1 MRLMRIRQLSA
12 RARQSGLAAAL
23 LLASGCGL
31 FDLAREPILLTI
43 DPDQGVPGTTVKL
56 TGSRLGS
63 PDNDPEL
70 ELHFGKFVLTFVDNN
85 DIVEWGP
92 RSIVFTVP
100 LAAQVGEVE
109 VWVKTSEGET
119 DRLAFKV
126 IAPGAQVAKEFVGA
140 AVLADRESVAM
151 FRMRKDLSGPHPMLT
166 LEDWS
171 PGHGV
176 TEVAFGREGFR
187 TRIWDVVLEAEG
199 QTTVAYSRTPTE
211 GSHLDGEDGLL
222 VLRPDYVT
230 PSTVYETAV
239 RPRRLAAT
247 GLMQA
252 RSREILVLGEAGAAV
267 EYFGGTQFVP
277 RGMLSLSPIA
287 VDARAD
293 AALALPRAGRFLI
306 AGHGELTGKSFL
318 AVSALEPNTAAGE
331 DYLQLLSAAQG
342 YPELGRGLD
351 DERVVDLAIRDYS
364 PFTESTAWKVTEI
377 FVAYNAAASGEAG
390 GLLMFRKTSTD
401 VTTWEKVRMTFPPGE
416 RIVAMD
422 RFAETKAGE
431 TVFDYL
437 FVLVDAEDD
446 ADDRLI
452 QINLGPVTAPT
463 FPVVDTTYRAWRAAD
478 FADGVTIEV
487 SGVYVADVAAM
498 EVRRISLPDGSERV
512 LRDPS
517 GMSVLPV
524 GAEEGPTFVLVGSR
538 GESADFLA
546 VVSSLTFYDSDAPG
560 VAWGEGAFDL
570 PGTGVGA
577 VAVYRAAAAGA
588 R

>member
-1 MRLMRIRQLSA
+1 MRLTRLRQLPA
-12 RARQSGLAAAL
+12 RARRFGLAAGL

-31 FDLAREPILLTI
+31 FELSGEPILLTI
-43 DPDQGVPGTTVKL
+43 DPEEGVPGTTVTL

-63 PDNDPEL
+63 PDNDTEL
-70 ELHFGKFVLTFVDNN
+70 ELHFGEFLLTFVDN
-85 DIVEWGP
+85 DEVTEWGP

-100 LAAQVGEVE
+100 LAAQTGEVE

-119 DRLAFKV
+119 DRLTFKV
-126 IAPGAQVAKEFVGA
+126 NAPGAQIAKDFVGA

-151 FRMRKDLSGPHPMLT
+151 FRMQKDLSGEYPVLT
-166 LEDWS
+166 LQDWS
-171 PGHGV
+171 AGRGV
-176 TEVAFGREGFR
+176 TEVALGREGFT
-187 TRIWDVVLEAEG
+187 TRIWDVVLETEG

-211 GSHLDGEDGLL
+211 GSSHDGEDGLL

-230 PSTVYETAV
+230 PFTAYETAV
-239 RPRRLAAT
+239 RPRRMAAT
-247 GLMQA
+247 GLIQA

-267 EYFGGTQFVP
+267 EYFGGAQFVP
-277 RGMLSLSPIA
+277 RGMLSLSSIA

-293 AALALPRAGRFLI
+293 AALALPGAGRFLI
-306 AGHGELTGKSFL
+306 AGHGELTGESFL
-318 AVSALEPNTAAGE
+318 AVSALEPDTGAGE

-342 YPELGRGLD
+342 VTELGRGLD
-351 DERVVDLAIRDYS
+351 DERVADLAVRGYA
-364 PFTESTAWKVTEI
+364 PFTESTDWNVTEI
-377 FVAYNAAASGEAG
+377 FVAYNAAVSGEAG

-401 VTTWEKVRMTFPPGE
+401 VTTWEKVRMTFPSGE

-422 RFAETKAGE
+422 RFAETLTGE
-431 TVFDYL
+431 TVFEYL

-452 QINLGPVTAPT
+452 QVNLGPVTAPT
-463 FPVVDTTYRAWRAAD
+463 FPAGDTTYQAWRAAD
-478 FADGVTIEV
+478 MADGVTIDV
-487 SGVYVADVAAM
+487 GGVYVADVAAM
-498 EVRRISLPDGSERV
+498 EVRTILLPDGSERV

-546 VVSSLTFYDSDAPG
+546 VVSSLTFYDGDAAG
-560 VAWGEGAFDL
+560 VAYGEDAFDL

-577 VAVYRAAAAGA
+577 VACYRAEAAETP
-588 R
+588 